1 MEQSAYSDAEMEHYD
16 KCGDAVRV
24 EQAYIDEV
32 RGAKILIF
40 LDKRTKET

>member
-1 MEQSAYSDAEMEHYD
+1 MTLKLKAIEKKLEPW
-16 KCGDAVRV
+16 GR
-24 EQAYIDEV
+24 IDEV

>member
-1 MEQSAYSDAEMEHYD
+1 MGACFHEITGSL
-16 KCGDAVRV
+16 
-24 EQAYIDEV
+24 DEV